1 MSATETLPASA
12 APASD
17 TTAAKTINRNNP
29 RIVILGGGFGG
40 LNLAKSLRN
49 TTARITLIDRQ
60 NHHLFQPL
68 LYQVATATLSSVEI
82 AKPLRSILSD
92 QENICVHL
100 GKVEAIDLKTRTVI
114 LSDRSVTYDYLIIA
128 MGGVTSYF
136 GHPEWAEHAPGLKSI
151 NDALRVRHEILFAFE
166 KAELTDDADELKKLM
181 TIIIVGG
188 GPT

>member
-1 MSATETLPASA
+1 MSATQTAPAPI
-12 APASD
+12 APASEPA
-17 TTAAKTINRNNP
+17 AAKSINRNNP

-92 QENICVHL
+92 QENISVHL

-114 LSDRSVTYDYLIIA
+114 MSDRTVEYDYLAI
-128 MGGVTSYF
+128 G
-136 GHPEWAEHAPGLKSI
+136 
-151 NDALRVRHEILFAFE
+151 
-166 KAELTDDADELKKLM
+166 
-181 TIIIVGG
+181 
-188 GPT
+188 

>member
-1 MSATETLPASA
+1 MSATETAPSPVATASA
-12 APASD
+12 PA
-17 TTAAKTINRNNP
+17 AAKPINKTNP
-29 RIVILGGGFGG
+29 HIVILGGGFGG

-49 TTARITLIDRQ
+49 TNARITLIDRQ

-114 LSDRSVTYDYLIIA
+114 LSDRTVTYDYLVIA
-128 MGGVTSYF
+128 
-136 GHPEWAEHAPGLKSI
+136 L
-151 NDALRVRHEILFAFE
+151 
-166 KAELTDDADELKKLM
+166 
-181 TIIIVGG
+181 
-188 GPT
+188 